1 MEQIWDPL
9 RRKNVTATPEERV
22 RQWFILQL
30 RQGFGVPVTMTNS
43 EVGFLFGGKRY
54 RADIIIYDRS
64 GAPVAVVECKRPDV
78 SITEE
83 VATQAMQYNSV
94 LKVKYLI
101 LTNGKMTYIYTLKD
115 GVFALCD
122 HIPLYEEMICQ
133 Q

>member
-30 RQGFGVPVTMTNS
+30 RQSFGVPVTMMNS

-83 VATQAMQYNSV
+83 VATQAMQYNSAQSEISDTYKRKND
-94 LKVKYLI
+94 LYLHFERRCFCI
-101 LTNGKMTYIYTLKD
+101 
-115 GVFALCD
+115 V
-122 HIPLYEEMICQ
+122 
-133 Q
+133 

>member
-30 RQGFGVPVTMTNS
+30 RQSFDVPVTMMNS

>member
-30 RQGFGVPVTMTNS
+30 RQSFGVPVTMMNS
-43 EVGFLFGGKRY
+43 EVGFLFGVKRY

-122 HIPLYEEMICQ
+122 HIPSYEEMICQ

>member
-22 RQWFILQL
+22 RQWFIMQL
-30 RQGFGVPVTMTNS
+30 NQTFGVPMHMMRS
-43 EVGFLFGGKRY
+43 EVGLEGAAKSY
-54 RADIIIYDRS
+54 RADIVVFSRS
-64 GAPVAVVECKRPDV
+64 GKPLAVVECKKPDV
-78 SITEE
+78 RITEE

>member
-30 RQGFGVPVTMTNS
+30 RQSFGVPVTMMNS
-43 EVGFLFGGKRY
+43 EVGFFFRGKRY

>member
-30 RQGFGVPVTMTNS
+30 RQSFGVPVTMMNS
-43 EVGFLFGGKRY
+43 EVGFLFGGMRY